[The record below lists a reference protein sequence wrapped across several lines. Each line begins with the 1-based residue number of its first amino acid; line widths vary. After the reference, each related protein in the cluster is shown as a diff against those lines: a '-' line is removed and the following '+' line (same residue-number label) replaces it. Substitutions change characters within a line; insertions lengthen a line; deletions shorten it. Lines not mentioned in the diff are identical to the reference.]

1 MTTTRSGH
9 KGGPTVYLAERL
21 LGLRNV
27 KPPVSERDNRTHAWL
42 DAPAARRDFST
53 LDGPVPVSV
62 VGTHGGAGTST
73 VARLL
78 RAADAGRHWPTPADE
93 GFPLRVILT
102 ARTNAA
108 GLMVASQALA
118 GYCANAHAGTYLA
131 GFVLVPDT
139 PGHLPRP
146 LARRITILS
155 SATMVYRLPWVR
167 EWRLSE
173 VTLNPEAAPRI
184 AEGLR
189 RFAERAA
196 LATTPVLH
204 EPEHT

>member
-1 MTTTRSGH
+1 MAITRSGG
-9 KGGPTVYLAERL
+9 KRGPTVYLAERL

-27 KPPVSERDNRTHAWL
+27 KPPAAEPGPREHAWL
-42 DAPAARRDFST
+42 DAPAARRDFRHHDA
-53 LDGPVPVSV
+53 LLPVTV

-78 RAADAGRHWPTPADE
+78 HATDAGRHWPTPADE

-108 GLMVASQALA
+108 GLMAASQALA
-118 GYCANAHAGTYLA
+118 GYCANAHPGTYLA

-173 VTLNPEAAPRI
+173 VTPNPEAAPRI